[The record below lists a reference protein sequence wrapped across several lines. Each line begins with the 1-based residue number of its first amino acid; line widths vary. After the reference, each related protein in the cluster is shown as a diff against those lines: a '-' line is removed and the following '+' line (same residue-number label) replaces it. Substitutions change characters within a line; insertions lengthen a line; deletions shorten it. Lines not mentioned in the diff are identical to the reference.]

1 MESASALSYCKHS
14 INEILNMI
22 HDNLTVSKS
31 RPHKHNNC
39 HTLNKFFFWP
49 QMKMTKY
56 LTIVKLMASV
66 KKALVKN
73 ATMYLDFEDCRCGF
87 ATENSVTNY

>member
-1 MESASALSYCKHS
+1 
-14 INEILNMI
+14 
-22 HDNLTVSKS
+22 
-31 RPHKHNNC
+31 
-39 HTLNKFFFWP
+39 
-49 QMKMTKY
+49 MKMTKY
-56 LTIVKLMASV
+56 LTIVKLIASV

>member
-1 MESASALSYCKHS
+1 
-14 INEILNMI
+14 MI

-39 HTLNKFFFWP
+39 HTLNKFFFSGP

-56 LTIVKLMASV
+56 LTIVKLIASV